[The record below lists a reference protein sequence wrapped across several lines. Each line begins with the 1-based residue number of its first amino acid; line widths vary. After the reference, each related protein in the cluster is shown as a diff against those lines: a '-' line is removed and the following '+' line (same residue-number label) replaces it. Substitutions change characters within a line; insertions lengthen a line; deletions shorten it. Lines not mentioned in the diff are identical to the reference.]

1 MACVP
6 GIYERIFKMI
16 SKSLEKQGKLQQIL
30 EDEEKYK
37 NATMEKKKEVFKD
50 IHDMLGGNIR
60 LLISGAASLD
70 KSIEEKYRMLGLNL
84 VQGYG
89 LTETSPVVGIGTKKY
104 HKVGSIGKA
113 VPSVSVK
120 IVNPNKDGMGELA
133 VKGNSIMLGYF
144 ENEEAT
150 KEVMQDGWFLTGD
163 LAKIDEEGYIFI
175 CGRKKNVIVL
185 KNGKN
190 IFPEE
195 MEALIN
201 KIEGVQE
208 SFIYGKQLSDDKENI
223 KINAKIVIDKE
234 VIKETYKIESDTDI
248 YNMISSKIKE
258 INQIMPKYK
267 AIRGF
272 TITEEPLIKT
282 TTNKIKRQANLD
294 LINR

>member
-1 MACVP
+1 
-6 GIYERIFKMI
+6 
-16 SKSLEKQGKLQQIL
+16 
-30 EDEEKYK
+30 
-37 NATMEKKKEVFKD
+37 
-50 IHDMLGGNIR
+50 
-60 LLISGAASLD
+60 
-70 KSIEEKYRMLGLNL
+70 
-84 VQGYG
+84 
-89 LTETSPVVGIGTKKY
+89 
-104 HKVGSIGKA
+104 
-113 VPSVSVK
+113 
-120 IVNPNKDGMGELA
+120 MGELA

-185 KNGKN
+185 KNGMN

>member
-1 MACVP
+1 
-6 GIYERIFKMI
+6 
-16 SKSLEKQGKLQQIL
+16 
-30 EDEEKYK
+30 
-37 NATMEKKKEVFKD
+37 
-50 IHDMLGGNIR
+50 MLGGNIR